1 MLVFDQRA
9 WRRHRGRAA
18 ARDDAA
24 EFLFVE
30 SAAQL
35 VERLSEIKRDFTRA
49 LDLGSRGGILAP
61 ALAGKA
67 GIEFLVAA
75 DPAEEFVRRTPA
87 PRLVAEPEALPFA
100 PHSFDLVLSNL
111 LLHWTNDLPGALL
124 QLRHALKPGGLLLA
138 ALFGLVATLSSQ
150 GAEAK
155 ENWNTQCAKC
165 HGADGKSDTKIGA
178 KLGAKDFTDAK
189 VQAAAADVATAKA
202 ERDAAVKAEADAQ
215 VAYQTAVNTPMPPP
229 VVPLP
234 AGTFTGDLTVLSA
247 SGVTP
252 ITVSFTGTSDSDEAA
267 ESAAVAQAAANVA
280 AAQTAL
286 DQANA
291 AKATAQALT
300 PPDPAA
306 VTAAQAGVDTA
317 TANKATADK
326 ALADAKTAQAAE
338 EAANG

>member
-1 MLVFDQRA
+1 MSTTHVLTCPVCHSSLLIENRDSIGGQVMPNLVILDS
-9 WRRHRGRAA
+9 
-18 ARDDAA
+18 AA
-24 EFLFVE
+24 ETPVAATARTAWENAQDAVITAQAKLDTANTALE
-30 SAAQL
+30 SASQA
-35 VERLSEIKRDFTRA
+35 
-49 LDLGSRGGILAP
+49 
-61 ALAGKA
+61 
-67 GIEFLVAA
+67 
-75 DPAEEFVRRTPA
+75 TPI
-87 PRLVAEPEALPFA
+87 
-100 PHSFDLVLSNL
+100 D
-111 LLHWTNDLPGALL
+111 
-124 QLRHALKPGGLLLA
+124 
-138 ALFGLVATLSSQ
+138 
-150 GAEAK
+150 
-155 ENWNTQCAKC
+155 
-165 HGADGKSDTKIGA
+165 
-178 KLGAKDFTDAK
+178 DAK

-267 ESAAVAQAAANVA
+267 ESAAVAQAVANVA